1 MMKSLLNVLHPAFES
16 LSAFADAPAA
26 AAPRTHVARHVAR
39 CAECRAVVAE
49 IRAMGE
55 AARAPTVESVPPDLW
70 SRIEQAAAEAA
81 EKSTKPRETPAPDAA
96 PWEAAPSLRPTRH
109 VPTPVRRSV
118 VRVGAALACAAAAL
132 LAVGLLTGRTRSLL
146 ASDATRISF
155 TPFRPAPGALVHV
168 RYNPSP
174 RLAGLD
180 RLVLMGQYINDA
192 ARIQSD
198 YYFGGQY
205 DSLATLT
212 RAPDGA
218 LVGDFRVPADF
229 RSASLRVSDPTGRL
243 NEGDGL
249 FSWILVG
256 GDRAGRPSLAALL
269 AGSSLEMLY
278 GSRERENV
286 LDTLQKYF
294 PDHPAGFATA
304 RHYRGEGAFSGL
316 FKLFQG
322 AERKYL
328 FFYSKLEKVPS
339 LDADRI
345 VAMINFARQIEEP
358 AEAAR
363 WTRRLVREHPTDPR
377 TLPYFARVVHDVE
390 LREPPRDSITPYLPV
405 LDSLL
410 VLAGPGVKP
419 DGEAR
424 ALVNTYGDEA
434 MQRRWLLQTLDAGT
448 RRGELVRGLDLG
460 DKWLMDAEIRRR
472 GEVLLRAGL
481 SGTCSMPRW
490 LTRGWTTSARKE
502 NFCTSG
508 RAAALASLSDIALRD
523 GQNAH
528 ALALADS
535 AVALVS
541 GGPFCLPT
549 GRAQRG
555 EALLASGDTLAAAWE
570 FAQRYGREYES
581 WQTIEA
587 RKALEARLRPSVN
600 AEAWETMR
608 RKAGTDWKKCR
619 VEASARDSLDRSVR

>member
-1 MMKSLLNVLHPAFES
+1 MKGLLNVLHPAFES
-16 LSAFADAPAA
+16 LSAFADAPDAA
-26 AAPRTHVARHVAR
+26 AARTHVARHVAR

-55 AARAPTVESVPPDLW
+55 AARAPTVESVPRDLW
-70 SRIEQAAAEAA
+70 SRIEHSAAQEAER
-81 EKSTKPRETPAPDAA
+81 SIKPRETPPPDAA

-109 VPTPVRRSV
+109 VPTPIARSA

-132 LAVGLLTGRTRSLL
+132 LVVVLLTGRTRSLL

-180 RLVLMGQYINDA
+180 RLVLMGQYMNDA
-192 ARIQSD
+192 ARVQSD

-218 LVGDFRVPADF
+218 MVGDFTVPADF
-229 RSASLRVSDPTGRL
+229 RSVSLRVSDPTGRF

-256 GDRAGRPSLAALL
+256 GDRSGRPNLASLL
-269 AGSSLEMLY
+269 AGSSLDVLY
-278 GSRERENV
+278 GSKGRENV

-304 RHYRGEGAFSGL
+304 KHYRGEGAFSGL

-328 FFYSKLEKVPS
+328 YFYSKLEKEPS

-345 VAMINFARQIEEP
+345 VAMINFALHIEEP

-363 WTRRLVREHPTDPR
+363 WTRRLVREHPADPR
-377 TLPYFARVVHDVE
+377 TLPYYARLVHDVE
-390 LREPPRDSITPYLPV
+390 LREPPRDSITPYLPL

-410 VLAGPGVKP
+410 ALAGPSVQP
-419 DGEAR
+419 DGQAR

-434 MQRRWLLQTLDAGT
+434 MQRRWLLRRLDAG
-448 RRGELVRGLDLG
+448 RQRGELVRGLDLG
-460 DKWLMDAEIRRR
+460 DKWLRDAEVRRR
-472 GEVLLRAGL
+472 GEAMLRAGL

-502 NFCTSG
+502 HFCTSG
-508 RAAALASLSDIALRD
+508 RAAALASLSDITLRD
-523 GQNAH
+523 GQSAH

-535 AVALVS
+535 AVALV
-541 GGPFCLPT
+541 GGASFCLPT

-555 EALLASGDTLAAAWE
+555 EVLLASGNTLAAAWE
-570 FAQRYGREYES
+570 FAQQYGFAYES
-581 WQTIEA
+581 WQNIEA
-587 RKALEARLRPSVN
+587 RQALEARLRPSVTV
-600 AEAWETMR
+600 EAWGAMR
-608 RKAGTDWKKCR
+608 RKAEADRKKCR
-619 VEASARDSLDRSVR
+619 AEASARDSLDRALR